1 MCCKP
6 SEAWATACLRLA
18 TQADMRA
25 NSLSFR
31 LIVSS
36 AVVAL
41 VLLVS
46 AAYLL
51 NGLFQEALQRNFDSR
66 LRATL
71 DGILANVELGADG
84 KPHLQGSIS
93 DNRFNLPLSGWY
105 WQIGEIGNATG
116 DLASSSLL
124 EQRITVPD
132 NALSV
137 RDKEGIASFST
148 RDSEG
153 QHLRVIEQNLKLFGS
168 TQDYSFLVAGNF
180 DELST
185 EVAAFTRALLT
196 VLGLLGAGLLAAILA
211 QVRFALKP
219 LVDMQHRLNDIRSGK
234 IELLHDDFPQEIQPV
249 ADELNLLVQSNFEII
264 DRARMQVGN
273 LAHALKTPISV
284 LTNEARDSKTPLAAK
299 VKEQIDVMRDQV
311 NLYLDRARRAA
322 RAQTIGSAT
331 EVEPVLQSLARTL
344 QRINQNRKLTIAVA
358 APAGLRFRGERQ
370 DLEEMVGNVMDNA
383 CKWAKSTI
391 SVTAALLPA
400 SPDAGRAWL
409 LITVD
414 DDGPGIA
421 AENRTAALKRGQR
434 LDESKPGSGLGMSII
449 LETAGMYNGKVELAV
464 ADLGGLRVNLQLP
477 AVS

>member
-1 MCCKP
+1 
-6 SEAWATACLRLA
+6 
-18 TQADMRA
+18 MRA

-36 AVVAL
+36 AVVAI

-51 NGLFQEALQRNFDSR
+51 NALFQQALQRNFDSR

-71 DGILANVELGADG
+71 DGILANVDLGPDG
-84 KPHLQGSIS
+84 KPHLQGAIS

-105 WQIGEIGNATG
+105 WQIGEVGGKAG
-116 DLASSSLL
+116 DLASGSLL
-124 EQRITVPD
+124 EQRIVVPD
-132 NALSV
+132 DALAT

-148 RDSEG
+148 RDNDG
-153 QHLRVIEQNLKLFGS
+153 QQLRVIEQNLKLFGS
-168 TQDYSFLVAGNF
+168 SQDYSFMVAGNF
-180 DELST
+180 DELSA
-185 EVAAFTRALLT
+185 EVASFRKALLT

-211 QVRFALKP
+211 QVRYGLQP
-219 LVDMQHRLNDIRSGK
+219 LVDMQRRLNDIRSGK
-234 IELLHDDFPQEIQPV
+234 IELLQDDFPAEIQPV

-284 LTNEARDSKTPLAAK
+284 LTNEARDSKSPLAVK

-331 EVEPVLQSLARTL
+331 DVEPVLQSLARTL
-344 QRINQNRKLTIAVA
+344 QRINRDRNLAINVNVPPT
-358 APAGLRFRGERQ
+358 LRFRGERQ

-383 CKWAKSTI
+383 CKWAKSKI
-391 SVTAALLPA
+391 NVSAKLMPVSSEP
-400 SPDAGRAWL
+400 GRAWL
-409 LITVD
+409 VITVD

-421 AENRTAALKRGQR
+421 AENRAEALKRGQR

-449 LETAGMYNGKVELAV
+449 LETASMYAGKVELAD
-464 ADLGGLRVNLQLP
+464 AETGGLRVNLQLP
-477 AVS
+477 AVGG